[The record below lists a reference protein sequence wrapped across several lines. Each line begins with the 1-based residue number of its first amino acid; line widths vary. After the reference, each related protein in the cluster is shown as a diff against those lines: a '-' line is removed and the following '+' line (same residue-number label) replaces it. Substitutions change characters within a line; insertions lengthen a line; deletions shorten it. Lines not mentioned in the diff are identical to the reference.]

1 MRQTF
6 LVMCE
11 SLFVGDKND
20 ATNEAE
26 NAKLFIDHFLASFV
40 ELQSDKIV
48 NVRL

>member
-1 MRQTF
+1 
-6 LVMCE
+6 MCE

-20 ATNEAE
+20 GTREAE
-26 NAKLFIDHFLASFV
+26 NVKLFIDHFLASFV

>member
-11 SLFVGDKND
+11 SLFVGEND
-20 ATNEAE
+20 ATREAE
-26 NAKLFIDHFLASFV
+26 NVKLFIDHFLASFV

>member
-1 MRQTF
+1 
-6 LVMCE
+6 MCE